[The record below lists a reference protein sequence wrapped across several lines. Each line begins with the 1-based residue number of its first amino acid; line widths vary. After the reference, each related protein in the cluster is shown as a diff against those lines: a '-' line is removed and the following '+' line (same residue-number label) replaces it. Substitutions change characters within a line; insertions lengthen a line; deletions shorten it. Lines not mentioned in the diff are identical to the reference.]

1 MAGVGKGAG
10 TGGVSQGTSV
20 ENQLFPRHFSF
31 SSVLLGD
38 GVPGWPP
45 CSKPFIHFPIT
56 HPSSL
61 LPASSDA
68 AINIPPAFHRSREMH
83 IADKRDLRWQYER
96 AFRPALVKW
105 LTAGSSALSWE
116 VWGCWVACFRF
127 LEEWNILLVIML
139 TSGLG
144 YMGLFLRKLF
154 LPINNVL
161 HMVQSW
167 QLKEFWYLGECRV
180 GKRWN

>member
-10 TGGVSQGTSV
+10 TGGESQGTSV

-45 CSKPFIHFPIT
+45 CSKPFIPFPIT

-68 AINIPPAFHRSREMH
+68 AINILPAFTGPEKCTLQIKGIWGDSMKELL
-83 IADKRDLRWQYER
+83 DQLLWSD
-96 AFRPALVKW
+96 W
-105 LTAGSSALSWE
+105 LLGPLLYSE
-116 VWGCWVACFRF
+116 VWDCWVPCFKF
-127 LEEWNILLVIML
+127 LEEWNILLVYHDHLWIRIYG
-139 TSGLG
+139 S
-144 YMGLFLRKLF
+144 
-154 LPINNVL
+154 V
-161 HMVQSW
+161 S
-167 QLKEFWYLGECRV
+167 KEIISSNR
-180 GKRWN
+180 